1 MNFNLK
7 TIRAKILLMVVSIII
22 FASLLFLVA
31 SSFIM
36 VNRTEQQVKN
46 EILNTTTSVT
56 QMLENTLKMS
66 IRNSLRFS
74 AEQNKQVA
82 EYYYNQY
89 KIGAI
94 TEEEAWNRFK
104 EVLFSQKV
112 GSTGYMYAANS
123 KGIAVMHPVP
133 GVEGKDFSGMEFVE
147 NMKVKPVQFQTY
159 MWKNPNETVERE
171 KSQYSEYVEA
181 WDLIIVAASY
191 TEEFSEM
198 LDKEALVKVL
208 RDANLRFAK
217 TGYIALFDP
226 DGVLLYHPQQEY
238 QGKNLK
244 ELIGED
250 NTQAMIE
257 NTKGGYI
264 QYDLD
269 GKTRISTTTHLPNMD
284 LYLVSVVPK
293 NELYT
298 GLSGVFASIG
308 FIVILFLFL
317 AIALSIRLTKSI
329 VKPLQELEVHAAVMA
344 ELDISQDL
352 PGQLVNSEGE
362 IGSLAKAFETLRA
375 ELSMAL
381 KAIKDVADNTNST
394 SEQMSV
400 IIGNNARISD
410 ELSKA
415 TQEIA
420 EGAAT
425 QAINTESG
433 TNEILEMI
441 RVMEEISVMIN
452 GLVSQINKIGLL
464 KDEGGKSVLELKG
477 SSEGA
482 RILTT
487 SMNTLIRKLEIMAN
501 NIGAIVDVISGIAD
515 QTNLLALNAAIEA
528 ARAGEQGRGFAV
540 VADEVRKLAE
550 QSGNSAGEISRII
563 NDLSKVVT
571 EVVAS
576 FYEVQNIM
584 NELISKVGTTE
595 TVFDNMSVAID
606 DSSLASKSINDRVSA
621 IFDSTRRTTDQMRKL
636 SAIAEQNA
644 AGAEESAASVQ
655 EITQSMQETAKMA
668 NLLNNMAN
676 KLNELAGRFRT

>member
-181 WDLIIVAASY
+181 WDLIIVAAGY

-257 NTKGGYI
+257 NTKGEYI

-269 GKTRISTTTHLPNMD
+269 GKTHISTTTHLPNMD

-576 FYEVQNIM
+576 VDEVQNIM